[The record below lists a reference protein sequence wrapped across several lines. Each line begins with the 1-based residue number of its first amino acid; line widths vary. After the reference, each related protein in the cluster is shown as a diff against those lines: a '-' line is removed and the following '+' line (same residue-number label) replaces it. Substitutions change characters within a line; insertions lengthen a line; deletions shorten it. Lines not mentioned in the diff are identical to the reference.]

1 MSPTLIL
8 LTLSLTS
15 ICGNHCSGP
24 NHHFRGTQ
32 TRQSELWRFRGVTS
46 CDSPLSV
53 NIHSAPGK
61 AGWGSHRWQ
70 HVFEAQPGLLSA
82 VPGGTIRAGTERGS
96 VHQRRTLEPLVD
108 QKHIKH
114 VQLIQ
119 LSTGKFASISRWW
132 HTVLKKITL
141 CKARLSSYS
150 SKATL

>member
-8 LTLSLTS
+8 LTLSLTG

-24 NHHFRGTQ
+24 THNFRGLQ

-61 AGWGSHRWQ
+61 AGWGSHQWQ
-70 HVFEAQPGLLSA
+70 HVFVVQPGLLSA
-82 VPGGTIRAGTERGS
+82 VLEGTIRAGTECGS
-96 VHQRRTLEPLVD
+96 VHQRRTLEQLVD

-119 LSTGKFASISRWW
+119 LSTGKYASISRWW
-132 HTVLKKITL
+132 HAVLLKITL
-141 CKARLSSYS
+141 CKVGLSSYS
-150 SKATL
+150 SKVTL